1 MKKQLTCLLTLLL
14 CISGTYS
21 LQAQQPLSFVHAG
34 FSMNQYRGDLQAA
47 YPGFTGSLQLGIQL
61 NRSKRLNGSLAIGY
75 GTISGQNSQY
85 RFAGDEMA
93 TPNRFFSS
101 SFLSVQYDLHLNILK
116 KEHFMLYLSQGLGLL
131 RYQPEDDQ
139 GRSLQDR
146 YETRPPNETYGNS
159 AIMLPTKLGALYLL
173 PNQWGV
179 GLEAGYLN
187 PLTDYLDN
195 ISQWGNDSGNDNVLQ
210 LQLRVYAP
218 LKRREAEK

>member
-1 MKKQLTCLLTLLL
+1 MKTQLTSLFTLLL
-14 CISGTYS
+14 CTIGSYS

-34 FSMNQYRGDLQAA
+34 FSMNQYRGDLQAD

-61 NRSKRLNGSLAIGY
+61 NRSKRFNGSLTIGY

-85 RFAGDEMA
+85 RFYGDETA

-101 SFLSVQYDLHLNILK
+101 SFFSVQYDLHLNLLK
-116 KEHFMLYLSQGLGLL
+116 KRQYLLYLSQGLGLF
-131 RYQPEDDQ
+131 RYQPEDDR

-146 YETRPPNETYGNS
+146 FETRPSNETYGNS
-159 AIMLPTKLGALYLL
+159 AVMLPTKIGALYLL

-187 PLTDYLDN
+187 PLSDYLDN
-195 ISQWGNDSGNDNVLQ
+195 ISLWGNDSGNDNVLQ
-210 LQLRVYAP
+210 LQLRVYVP
-218 LKRREAEK
+218 LKRTE